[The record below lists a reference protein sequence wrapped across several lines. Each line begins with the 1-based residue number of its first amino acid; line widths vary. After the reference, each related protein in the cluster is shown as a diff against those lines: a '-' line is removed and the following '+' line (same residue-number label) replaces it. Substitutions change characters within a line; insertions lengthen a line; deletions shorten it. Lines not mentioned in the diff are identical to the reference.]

1 MVAHPSLLGFP
12 HSWMSGNAGWSAKAC
27 DAHTVDFMV
36 DIVGLPR
43 SPWNIAAGRVFADH
57 FIQKMGYNDT
67 LEKRQEIERA
77 FTRHQEPEVSSQAGG
92 APTNRKASEKSKHSW
107 QQRKYQLFQRH
118 HEIAKLFDPLTKHL
132 GVLDTL
138 GPDGMSSDESLVDP
152 DTQQLMYTVA
162 KPDWRHPGLHNW
174 LKVLINY
181 ITKTMSTAGPDKRGA
196 FPHIRAGSQKV
207 HKKVHVPTCLPINA
221 YDPKW
226 LEG

>member
-1 MVAHPSLLGFP
+1 
-12 HSWMSGNAGWSAKAC
+12 
-27 DAHTVDFMV
+27 FMV
-36 DIVGLPR
+36 DIAGLPR

-57 FIQKMGYNDT
+57 FIQKMGYNDMP
-67 LEKRQEIERA
+67 EKRQEIERA
-77 FTRHQEPEVSSQAGG
+77 FTSHIRSLRSR
-92 APTNRKASEKSKHSW
+92 RKREGLPQIERASEKSKHSR
-107 QQRKYQLFQRH
+107 QQCKYQLFQRRR
-118 HEIAKLFDPLTKHL
+118 EIAKLFDPLTKHL

-138 GPDGMSSDESLVDP
+138 GPDGMSLDEFLVDP
-152 DTQQLMYTVA
+152 DKQQLMYTVA

-174 LKVLINY
+174 LKVFDQLHHRNHVN
-181 ITKTMSTAGPDKRGA
+181 SWSLDKRGA